1 MNGFL
6 ILNKPVEKTSFD
18 MISLS
23 RRALGEKR
31 IGHAGTLD
39 PFASGV
45 LILGVGGYTRLLFLF
60 DNLEKE
66 YIATGVFGEA
76 KDTDDRTG
84 KTIAF
89 GDTKN
94 KITESD
100 IESILKN
107 KFTGTVLQKPPIYSA
122 KHVNGRRAY
131 DLAREGVSFT
141 LKDTEITIHNIEL
154 LSYDYPNFALKMSV
168 SRGTYIRSIVRDIG
182 ESFGHLAYTDSLIRS
197 RIGSY
202 MIDDTKEPNAENILS
217 FSEMFKNHNNIE
229 TQIVSDKIFI
239 DKLLSGNT
247 HLIEDI
253 TLEPNKY
260 LAFLDKNNAL
270 ISIVSNNNYKNI
282 YSYVSDKKY
291 IELN

>member
-6 ILNKPVEKTSFD
+6 LLNKPLEKTSFD

-23 RRALGEKR
+23 RKILCEKR

-45 LILGVGGYTRLLFLF
+45 LILGIGGYTRLLFLF
-60 DNLEKE
+60 DDLEKE

-84 KTIAF
+84 YTIAH

-94 KITESD
+94 KILERD
-100 IESILKN
+100 IKSLIKN
-107 KFTGTVLQKPPIYSA
+107 NFTGTILQKPPIYSA
-122 KHVNGRRAY
+122 KHVNGKRAY
-131 DLAREGVSFT
+131 SLAREGVAFT
-141 LKDTEITIHNIEL
+141 LKDVEITIHNIEL
-154 LSYDYPNFALKMSV
+154 LSYSYPNFVLKMSV

-182 ESFGHLAYTDSLIRS
+182 EALGHLAYTDSLIRS
-197 RIGSY
+197 RIGLY
-202 MIDDTKEPNAENILS
+202 EVDDTKEISAQNILS
-217 FSEMFKNHNNIE
+217 FSDMFKNYSNIE
-229 TQIVSDKIFI
+229 SCITSDKIFI

-247 HLIEDI
+247 HIIEDM

-260 LAFLDKNNAL
+260 IAFLDKNNVL

-291 IELN
+291 IEFG